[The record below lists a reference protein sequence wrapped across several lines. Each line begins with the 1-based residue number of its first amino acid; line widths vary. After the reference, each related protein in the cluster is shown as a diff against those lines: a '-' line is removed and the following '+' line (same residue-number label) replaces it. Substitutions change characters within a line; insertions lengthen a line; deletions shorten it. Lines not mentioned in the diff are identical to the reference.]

1 MSKAAEQIA
10 REFGQLPVA
19 DMLARH
25 GRLIQTIQERAEAQ
39 GLEPG
44 FRGDIQR
51 RTQEIDAGT
60 VEGVDAMQA
69 LKVSQELVRGAG
81 FG

>member
-1 MSKAAEQIA
+1 MSNTAEQIA

-19 DMLARH
+19 DMLALH
-25 GRLIQTIQERAEAQ
+25 ERLIQTIQERAEAQ

-51 RTQEIDAGT
+51 RIQEIDSGK
-60 VEGVDAMQA
+60 VEGVEAFTA
-69 LKVSQELVRGAG
+69 LSQM
-81 FG
+81 